1 MEVAPGSVP
10 AKECAMSPRLQFR
23 GPARQRGAIGLMA
36 ALTLTMALGFM
47 LLVVDTGRLY
57 LEQRKLQRI
66 ADVAALEAVS
76 RNGDCLVPATTAPTY
91 AQASAT
97 RNGYNAADSMT
108 LNTTCGTLQTGANNL
123 RAFAVDASKK
133 DAVRVIVTHTVPTS
147 IAAGIYALMGPGPV
161 ALTTQLTATA
171 VSAPATLPPLA
182 MLTIGSTALV
192 VDANKS
198 AALNLLLGQMLGGSL
213 NLSVAGWQGLVDTQI
228 SLLGYLNQ
236 LALDV
241 NVSAG
246 NYTQLLNTNIS
257 LNQLLNT
264 AITVLQAAGPTTS
277 VAVSGLTG
285 LKAAA
290 GSTSIVL
297 GQLLQLQSGTVSS
310 ALNTNLQVFQLVEA
324 FIQLA
329 NSQNA
334 AIANIPLNIPGLA
347 SGGVKVKVIQP
358 PQLSAIG
365 NPALVTGQLNDPNRI
380 YVRTA
385 QVRTVLSLEL
395 PVLSGITGLVNEVA
409 SPTLLGGLADTL
421 NNLLHLN
428 IAGTLG
434 SLLCTLTGS
443 CDKTDLKILPTPTID
458 IVLEVAAADSHVT
471 GYTCASAA
479 TKTLTTQTNTSLV
492 KLKVGSIDT
501 ANAFSSSADVSV
513 KPLALIDIGKVSC
526 VFWNCNVS
534 PRVPFY
540 GGGLGVKIDTSVAST
555 QSNHVYN
562 QPPEIK
568 QPPLYYSL
576 GTQGIVNSLKATLSG
591 VQVQAYKPTGSSLL
605 GDLLVVAAGTLNGI
619 NSTLGAAIQTLLS
632 PVLDPIL
639 DGLLSSLGITLN
651 KVDVGANLSCKPP
664 GRPSLVI

>member
-1 MEVAPGSVP
+1 
-10 AKECAMSPRLQFR
+10 MSPRMQFR

-66 ADVAALEAVS
+66 ADVAALEAVT
-76 RNGDCLVPATTAPTY
+76 RNGDCLVPAATAATY

-97 RNGYNAADSMT
+97 RNGYDAADSMT

-123 RAFAVDASKK
+123 RTFGVDASKK

-147 IAAGIYALMGPGPV
+147 VAAGIYALMGPGPV
-161 ALTTQLTATA
+161 SLTTQLTATA
-171 VSAPATLPPLA
+171 VSAPAVLPPLA

-192 VDANKS
+192 VDSSQS

-213 NLSVAGWQGLVDTQI
+213 NLSAAGWQGLVDTQI

-236 LALDV
+236 LAIDAHV
-241 NVSAG
+241 TAG
-246 NYTQLLNTNIS
+246 DYTTLLSKNIALTQLLDS
-257 LNQLLNT
+257 
-264 AITVLQAAGPTTS
+264 AITVLQAGGTS
-277 VAVSGLTG
+277 TSGAVSGLTG
-285 LKAAA
+285 LKVAA

-297 GQLLQLQSGTVSS
+297 GQLLQLQTGAASS

-329 NSQNA
+329 NSQNVA
-334 AIANIPLNIPGLA
+334 VAKIPLNIPGLVN
-347 SGGVKVKVIQP
+347 GEVKVKVIQP

-385 QVRTVLSLEL
+385 QVRTVLSLNL
-395 PVLSGITGLVNEVA
+395 PVLSGI
-409 SPTLLGGLADTL
+409 SGLANAITSNALVSGLTDSL

-428 IAGTLG
+428 LAGTLS

-458 IVLEVAAADSHVT
+458 ISLEVAAADSHVT
-471 GYTCASAA
+471 AYTCVSDAS
-479 TKTLTTQTNTSLV
+479 KTLTTQTNTSLV
-492 KLKVGSIDT
+492 KLKVGKIDT

-513 KPLALIDIGKVSC
+513 QPLALIDIGKVSC
-526 VFWNCNVS
+526 VFGFCDQS
-534 PRVPFY
+534 TRVPFY

-562 QPPEIK
+562 QPPDIK
-568 QPPLYYSL
+568 QPPLLYSL
-576 GTQGIVNSLKATLSG
+576 GTQGIVNSLKSTLG
-591 VQVQAYKPTGSSLL
+591 GIQVEAYKPTGSSLL
-605 GDLLVVAAGTLNGI
+605 GDLLVVAAGTLNGVQ
-619 NSTLGAAIQTLLS
+619 STLGAAIQALLS
-632 PVLDPIL
+632 PLVDPIL
-639 DGLLSSLGITLN
+639 DGLLANLGISLN
-651 KVDVGANLSCKPP
+651 TVDVGANLSCKPP
-664 GRPSLVI
+664 GRPSLMI

>member
-1 MEVAPGSVP
+1 
-10 AKECAMSPRLQFR
+10 
-23 GPARQRGAIGLMA
+23 
-36 ALTLTMALGFM
+36 
-47 LLVVDTGRLY
+47 
-57 LEQRKLQRI
+57 
-66 ADVAALEAVS
+66 
-76 RNGDCLVPATTAPTY
+76 
-91 AQASAT
+91 
-97 RNGYNAADSMT
+97 
-108 LNTTCGTLQTGANNL
+108 
-123 RAFAVDASKK
+123 
-133 DAVRVIVTHTVPTS
+133 
-147 IAAGIYALMGPGPV
+147 
-161 ALTTQLTATA
+161 
-171 VSAPATLPPLA
+171 
-182 MLTIGSTALV
+182 
-192 VDANKS
+192 
-198 AALNLLLGQMLGGSL
+198 
-213 NLSVAGWQGLVDTQI
+213 
-228 SLLGYLNQ
+228 
-236 LALDV
+236 
-241 NVSAG
+241 
-246 NYTQLLNTNIS
+246 
-257 LNQLLNT
+257 
-264 AITVLQAAGPTTS
+264 
-277 VAVSGLTG
+277 
-285 LKAAA
+285 
-290 GSTSIVL
+290 
-297 GQLLQLQSGTVSS
+297 
-310 ALNTNLQVFQLVEA
+310 
-324 FIQLA
+324 
-329 NSQNA
+329 
-334 AIANIPLNIPGLA
+334 LNIPGLA

>member
-1 MEVAPGSVP
+1 
-10 AKECAMSPRLQFR
+10 MSLRMQFR

-36 ALTLTMALGFM
+36 ALTLTLALGFM

-66 ADVAALEAVS
+66 ADVAVLEAVA
-76 RNGDCLVPATTAPTY
+76 RNGDCLVPAATAATY

-97 RNGYNAADSMT
+97 RNGYDAADSMT
-108 LNTTCGTLQTGANNL
+108 LNTTCGTLQAGANNL
-123 RAFAVDASKK
+123 RTFGVDASKK

-147 IAAGIYALMGPGPV
+147 VAAGIYALMGPGPV
-161 ALTTQLTATA
+161 SLTTQLTATA
-171 VSAPATLPPLA
+171 VSAPAVLPPLA

-192 VDANKS
+192 VDSSKS

-236 LALDV
+236 LAIDAHV
-241 NVSAG
+241 TAG
-246 NYTQLLNTNIS
+246 DYTALLSKNIALTQLLDS
-257 LNQLLNT
+257 
-264 AITVLQAAGPTTS
+264 AITVLQAGGTSTS

-285 LKAAA
+285 LKVAA
-290 GSTSIVL
+290 GSTTIVL
-297 GQLLQLQSGTVSS
+297 GQLLQLQTGTVSS

-334 AIANIPLNIPGLA
+334 AVANIPLSIPGLVN
-347 SGGVKVKVIQP
+347 GGVKVKVIQP

-385 QVRTVLSLEL
+385 QVRTVLSLNL
-395 PVLSGITGLVNEVA
+395 PVLSGI
-409 SPTLLGGLADTL
+409 SGLASAVTNNALVSGLTDTL
-421 NNLLHLN
+421 NDLLHLN
-428 IAGTLG
+428 LAGTLS

-458 IVLEVAAADSHVT
+458 ISLEVAAADSHVT
-471 GYTCASAA
+471 AYTCVSDA

-492 KLKVGSIDT
+492 KLKVGKIDT

-513 KPLALIDIGKVSC
+513 QPLALIDIGKVSC
-526 VFWNCNVS
+526 VFGVCNQS
-534 PRVPFY
+534 TRVPFY
-540 GGGLGVKIDTSVAST
+540 GGGLGVKVDTSVAST
-555 QSNHVYN
+555 QTNHVYN

-568 QPPLYYSL
+568 QPPLVYSL
-576 GTQGIVNSLKATLSG
+576 GTQGIVNSLKGTLG
-591 VQVQAYKPTGSSLL
+591 GIQVEAYKPTGSSLL
-605 GDLLVVAAGTLNGI
+605 GDLLVVAAGTLNGVQ
-619 NSTLGAAIQTLLS
+619 STLGVAIQTLLS
-632 PVLDPIL
+632 PLVDPIL
-639 DGLLSSLGITLN
+639 DGLLANLGITLN